1 MLLLY
6 SNSAQQAVTAVFLCS
21 SQSSR
26 PVEKCH
32 YIEQLL
38 RLHKIRVPVCACR
51 HLLSPEELTLLASS
65 ILPSR
70 TAGST
75 HQSSNQHNSKRCSCL
90 RLKLLAPVSLFCVSY
105 IVLHFQQQ
113 GKIEE
118 KWMSQPRKKLGEKLD
133 GQEEAAVPHGSK
145 ARNSFLQT
153 SLSSTLTSTWY
164 NSCISLNNRHTWAL
178 SQTSQTLWLPQ
189 IKENEYGI
197 HN

>member
-1 MLLLY
+1 MQKHYSSKDAPLQHGMLLLY
-6 SNSAQQAVTAVFLCS
+6 SNSSQQAVTAVFLCS
-21 SQSSR
+21 SQSSP

-113 GKIEE
+113 GKIEVDEPTE
-118 KWMSQPRKKLGEKLD
+118 K
-133 GQEEAAVPHGSK
+133 EAWREVGRAGRGRSAAWK
-145 ARNSFLQT
+145 QS
-153 SLSSTLTSTWY
+153 
-164 NSCISLNNRHTWAL
+164 
-178 SQTSQTLWLPQ
+178 
-189 IKENEYGI
+189 
-197 HN
+197 